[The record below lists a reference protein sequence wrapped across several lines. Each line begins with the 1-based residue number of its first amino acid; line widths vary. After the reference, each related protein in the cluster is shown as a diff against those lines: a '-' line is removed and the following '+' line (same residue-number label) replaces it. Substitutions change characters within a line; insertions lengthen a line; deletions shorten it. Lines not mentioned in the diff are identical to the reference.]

1 LERIVSDALGHA
13 VELTDERESHIQ
25 SQHSDL
31 LPGFRT
37 LLLDTIAQPEAVYVS
52 ARDQEALLLTRWFD
66 HLLGGK
72 HIVAIVAR
80 DVAQSRHWVVTAFL
94 ARRLPKG
101 LTRWPVN

>member
-1 LERIVSDALGHA
+1 
-13 VELTDERESHIQ
+13 LTDERESHIQ

-31 LPGFRT
+31 LPGFRA

-52 ARDQEALLLTRWFD
+52 ARDPEALLLTRWFD

-72 HIVAIVAR
+72 HIVVIVTR
-80 DVAQSRHWVVTAFL
+80 DAGSRHWVVTAFL

-101 LTRWPVN
+101 LTRWPLN